1 MWMSFLEFFGKGDE
15 VLGLEIVILFIVL
28 FDLI

>member
-1 MWMSFLEFFGKGDE
+1 MSFLEFFGKGDE